1 MTTPSAQTP
10 QQNVSFEM
18 TIPGQSSNRRDD
30 IKLLEQ
36 GPNVG
41 ILYSMI
47 DLGTHYNEHFKKSS
61 RILRLTF
68 EFPLLRQLFKVD
80 DTETR
85 PTVVS
90 VEHTFQMA
98 ERSNLKKFVDGALG
112 RILQPHEYKDGY
124 QIGQFLGKTM
134 IVNISHQPSKKDPAK
149 IYERIQTVQGLTEH
163 VRASYAFDWSLV
175 NRDNDLQG
183 FLIDP
188 QGLCFQKDEFAKLPS
203 FIRDKCMDS
212 DEGKAYALNG
222 GVFIEK
228 AAYEG
233 NTKTIQPQAPAN
245 APAPVQ
251 RTAQASIPVSSNI
264 VIGQD
269 GRQLEWL
276 NKDFT
281 YEVMKTSGWQDLG
294 LIENGYAKL
303 HVVVP
308 PTPQTPPPA
317 PVAPPAPPAPVA
329 PPVPKAPV
337 PMQQPKPVAP
347 QPNQSFEEDVEDVP
361 F

>member
-1 MTTPSAQTP
+1 MTTPSAQT
-10 QQNVSFEM
+10 QQQPGFEM
-18 TIPGQSSNRRDD
+18 TIPGQVSNRRDN
-30 IKLLEQ
+30 IQLLEQ

-47 DLGTHYNEHFKKSS
+47 DLGTHYNEHFQKSS
-61 RILRLTF
+61 RVLRLTF
-68 EFPLLRQLFKVD
+68 EFPLLKQLFRTD

-124 QIGQFLGKTM
+124 SIGQFLGKTM
-134 IVNISHQPSKKDPAK
+134 IVNIGHQPSKKDPSK

-163 VRASYAFDWSLV
+163 VRSSYSFDWSLV
-175 NRDNDLQG
+175 RRTNELQG

-188 QGLCFQKDEFAKLPS
+188 QGLCFQSDQFAKLPK
-203 FIRDKCMDS
+203 FIREKIQAG
-212 DEGKAYALNG
+212 DEAKAYAANG
-222 GVFIEK
+222 GQFVAQAE
-228 AAYEG
+228 YNNTSPVQG
-233 NTKTIQPQAPAN
+233 NPQATSN

-251 RTAQASIPVSSNI
+251 RVAQAPSPTASNI
-264 VIGQD
+264 VVGQD
-269 GRQLEWL
+269 GKQLEWL

-281 YEVMKTSGWQDLG
+281 YETMKANGWGDIG
-294 LIENGYAKL
+294 LIENGYCKL
-303 HVVVP
+303 HVPV
-308 PTPQTPPPA
+308 QA
-317 PVAPPAPPAPVA
+317 PAPPAPPSAPA
-329 PPVPKAPV
+329 PP
-337 PMQQPKPVAP
+337 QAP
-347 QPNQSFEEDVEDVP
+347 QAPQAPAPPSASFDADADGIA